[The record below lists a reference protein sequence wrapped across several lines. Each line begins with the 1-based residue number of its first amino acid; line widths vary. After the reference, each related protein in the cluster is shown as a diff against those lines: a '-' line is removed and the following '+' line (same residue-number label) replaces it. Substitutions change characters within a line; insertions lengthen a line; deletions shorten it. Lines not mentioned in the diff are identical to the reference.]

1 VFAIATIAVT
11 RTVSIAQDPTA
22 RVDRLF
28 AAWNR
33 SGSPGCAVGVVKDG
47 ALVYS
52 HGYGMADLEHS
63 VRITPASVFYIGSL
77 SKQFTAMA
85 IALLAQQG
93 KLGLDDDIR
102 TYLPELPEYPAPI
115 TIRQLLHHTS
125 GLTEYIAVIQRVTGR
140 PAEPTT
146 DRDVLE
152 IMKGERSVSARPGER
167 FEYSNTGYTFLGL
180 IAERAAAV
188 PLDAFAESQIFAPLG
203 MRSTRFYD
211 DTRALVRNRAY
222 AYEPVAGGGFRFAP
236 PVPARLGAGG
246 VFTTVEDLVRWDRN
260 FYDAKVGGQV
270 LIRQMTTPG
279 TLSNGTPIEYGFGLE
294 LHAYREFRAVEH
306 GGDFVGYHAYL
317 SRFPDQRL
325 SVIVLC
331 NGSDISPAPLA
342 HGVADVYLGY

>member
-1 VFAIATIAVT
+1 VAIAALAAA
-11 RTVSIAQDPTA
+11 RTVATAQDTSG

-33 SGSPGCAVGVVKDG
+33 SDSPGCAVGVVKDG

-52 HGYGMADLEHS
+52 HGYGMADLEHN

-102 TYLPELPEYPAPI
+102 KYLPELPEYPATI
-115 TIRQLLHHTS
+115 TIRHLLHHTS
-125 GLTEYIAVIQRVTGR
+125 GLTEYIAVIERVTGR

-152 IMKGERSVSARPGER
+152 IMKGERRVTARPGER
-167 FEYSNTGYTFLGL
+167 FEYSNTGYTLLGL
-180 IAERAAAV
+180 IAERAAGV
-188 PLDAFAESQIFAPLG
+188 PLDVFAESQIFGPLG
-203 MRSTRFYD
+203 MRSTHFHA

-222 AYEPVAGGGFRFAP
+222 AYEPVPGGGFRLAP

-246 VFTTVEDLVRWDRN
+246 VFTTVDDLVRWDRN
-260 FYDAKVGGQV
+260 FSDAKVGGQA

-279 TLSNGTPIEYGFGLE
+279 TLSNGAPIDYGFGLE
-294 LHAYREFRAVEH
+294 LHAYRGFRVVEH
-306 GGDFVGYHAYL
+306 GGDFVGYHAYV
-317 SRFPDQRL
+317 SRFPDERL
-325 SVIVLC
+325 SAIVLC
-331 NGSDISPAPLA
+331 NGSDISQVPLA
-342 HGVADVYLGY
+342 HGVADIYLGL